1 MLCFVMSCWNSSHIS
16 SWSFRVDGAVVE
28 GRSLLYLLE
37 PIEEVM
43 RSVGQNWSA
52 APQAVLV
59 RKKDPWSCAGAG
71 LGM

>member
-1 MLCFVMSCWNSSHIS
+1 MN
-16 SWSFRVDGAVVE
+16 GAVLE
-28 GRSLLYLLE
+28 GRSLFHLLE

-59 RKKDPWSCAGAG
+59 RKKGPWSRVGHVGNLC
-71 LGM
+71 LG